1 MKTMQK
7 LCTILK
13 YCERDCLK
21 NSLFLFFCSK
31 MIQISEH
38 SAILTQ
44 VKTIYQKKKKKKNQI
59 SNIELQRTTK
69 QSYRKVS
76 KGKSNHQKRSRMTQ
90 LDYIHLDH
98 IFNPKHINKVILEN
112 Q

>member
-44 VKTIYQKKKKKKNQI
+44 VKTIFQKKKKKKK
-59 SNIELQRTTK
+59 SNIEYRTTANNETVIQK
-69 QSYRKVS
+69 GFKRK
-76 KGKSNHQKRSRMTQ
+76 
-90 LDYIHLDH
+90 I
-98 IFNPKHINKVILEN
+98 
-112 Q
+112 

>member
-44 VKTIYQKKKKKKNQI
+44 VKTIYQKKKKKKKIKYRI
-59 SNIELQRTTK
+59 SNYSEQRNSHTERFQKENLTTK
-69 QSYRKVS
+69 NVA
-76 KGKSNHQKRSRMTQ
+76 
-90 LDYIHLDH
+90 
-98 IFNPKHINKVILEN
+98 E
-112 Q
+112 